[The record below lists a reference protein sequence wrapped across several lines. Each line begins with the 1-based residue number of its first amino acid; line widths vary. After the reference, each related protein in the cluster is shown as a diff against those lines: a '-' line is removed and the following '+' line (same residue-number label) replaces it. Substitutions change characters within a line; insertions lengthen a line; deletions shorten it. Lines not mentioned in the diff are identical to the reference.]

1 MNDDELK
8 KLWREQPL
16 VLPPE
21 LTGTAGLATLR
32 KRMKRF
38 DRILWW
44 RDFREV
50 AACVVIV
57 VWFGSDYSKYPQPLA
72 RLGCALTILA
82 VVFIGCRLLWSKR
95 RAGREV
101 PGASVMDSLRVELRK
116 VETQIHLLR
125 SVLWWYILPSLGGAG
140 VCFFGVRRHASDR
153 LVIIVV
159 FGLVG
164 AFVYWLNQR
173 AVRQY
178 LVPLKNELE
187 TLLGDVSESG
197 KSL

>member
-1 MNDDELK
+1 MADERQVASHEDSAQLAALFPGACTMNDDELK

-16 VLPPE
+16 VLPAE
-21 LTGTAGLATLR
+21 LTGTVQLAALR

-38 DRILWW
+38 DRNIWW
-44 RDFREV
+44 RDLREV

-57 VWFGSDYSKYPQPLA
+57 IWFGSDYFKYPQ
-72 RLGCALTILA
+72 A
-82 VVFIGCRLLWSKR
+82 VT
-95 RAGREV
+95 RAV

-125 SVLWWYILPSLGGAG
+125 SVLWWYILPSLGGSG
-140 VCFFGVRRHASDR
+140 VFFFGVRRNASAR
-153 LVIIVV
+153 LVTIVV

-164 AFVYWLNQR
+164 VFVYWLNQR

-178 LVPLKNELE
+178 LLPLKSELE
-187 TLLGDVSESG
+187 TLVGGVSEDA
-197 KSL
+197 KQT